1 MTDLVDLE
9 QMFRSVPPGPLVGA
23 RVPEG
28 FDSRPY
34 ELFEA
39 RPVSPTIGAEVRG
52 VRLSGELAPD
62 VLAEL
67 RRALLEWKVLFF
79 RDQDIAREE
88 HRGFAALW
96 GELEQHPF
104 MRFHGKQDD
113 VDVVSLA
120 KSATNAGTENIWH
133 NDVTWR
139 PNPSFAAVLRAVEV
153 PALGGDT
160 MWSDTAVAYDVL
172 PEELK
177 ARLDGLVAEH
187 DWLQSFGRMMPEE
200 EIARLRPHF
209 PAVTHPVVRVI
220 PETGR
225 RVLFVNRVF
234 TTRVLGMGA
243 AESRALLEDLYL
255 RMNRPEFQVRLNWR
269 PNTVAMWDNRAC
281 QHYAVSDY
289 FPQRRVVERISIV
302 GDRPVGVSG

>member
-1 MTDLVDLE
+1 MTSLLDFDNA
-9 QMFRSVPPGPLVGA
+9 FRSVPPGPLVGA

-34 ELFEA
+34 ELFGLA
-39 RPVSPTIGAEVRG
+39 PVSRTIGAEVRG
-52 VRLSGELAPD
+52 VRLSGEISSQ

-79 RDQDIAREE
+79 RDQDIARNEQ
-88 HRGFAALW
+88 RDFAALW

-104 MRFHGKQDD
+104 LNAMTPKGEA
-113 VDVVSLA
+113 DVVSFERSKL
-120 KSATNAGTENIWH
+120 NAGTENIWH

-153 PALGGDT
+153 PEIGGDT
-160 MWSDTAVAYDVL
+160 MWSDTAVAYDLL

-177 ARLDGLVAEH
+177 GQLEGLVAEH
-187 DWLQSFGRMMPEE
+187 DWVRSFGRGMGEE
-200 EIARLRPHF
+200 EIARLRPEF
-209 PAVTHPVVRVI
+209 PPVTHPVVRVL

-225 RVLFVNRVF
+225 KALFVNRVF
-234 TTRVLGMGA
+234 TTRILGLSE
-243 AESRALLEDLYL
+243 AESEALLEELYL
-255 RMNRPEFQVRLNWR
+255 RMNRPEFQVRLAWR
-269 PNTVAMWDNRAC
+269 PNTVAMWDNRSC

-302 GDRPVGVSG
+302 GDRPAGIRG